1 EYILFHIPVSPL
13 KGPLSFTPTKEELI
27 KTI

>member
-13 KGPLSFTPTKEELI
+13 KGPLSFTLYFST
-27 KTI
+27 